1 MALATSGQLTLGEI
15 AEEFGGSAPH
25 ALSEYYA
32 GGDNVAAGAQNGGGQ
47 ALPTSGEI
55 KISDFYGAQS
65 FGSYTLQYYVIGG
78 GGTGGSSYGGGGGGG
93 GSPSTAANYAVNAS
107 GQTINITVGGGG
119 ASDSGFSNTQAQNTA
134 AENGSDSSLGGVI
147 LQQALV
153 VEVEVV
159 HLLLQ
164 IK

>member
-78 GGTGGSSYGGGGGGG
+78 GGTGGGISKAEMEMLLAKASI
-93 GSPSTAANYAVNAS
+93 PS
-107 GQTINITVGGGG
+107 QTIRIEQAPLKITT
-119 ASDSGFSNTQAQNTA
+119 D
-134 AENGSDSSLGGVI
+134 E
-147 LQQALV
+147 
-153 VEVEVV
+153 
-159 HLLLQ
+159 
-164 IK
+164 KYKM